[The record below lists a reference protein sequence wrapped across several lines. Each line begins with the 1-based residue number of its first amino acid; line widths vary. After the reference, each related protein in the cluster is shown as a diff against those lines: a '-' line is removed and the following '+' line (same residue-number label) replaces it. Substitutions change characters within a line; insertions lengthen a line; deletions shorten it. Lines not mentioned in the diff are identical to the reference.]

1 VWTNIAANW
10 VWTKI
15 SESNLAEGRV
25 VLKADSFSGY
35 RWSDS
40 GAGSV
45 SKKIALGR
53 KGLPLINTVGT
64 DL

>member
-1 VWTNIAANW
+1 VDEYRRELGMDEDQRI
-10 VWTKI
+10 
-15 SESNLAEGRV
+15 NLAEGRV
-25 VLKADSFSGY
+25 VLKAGSFSGY